1 MQFKKLTKAT
11 LYEKSSTTTELLT
24 TSTSTSTS
32 STSTTTTPKTTTST
46 SESKMPKIVKF
57 GAAEG
62 PRMNANKKDKEAT
75 EGTEPA
81 WGCAS

>member
-1 MQFKKLTKAT
+1 MPKAT
-11 LYEKSSTTTELLT
+11 LYEKSPTLTELLT
-24 TSTSTSTS
+24 TTTSTSTS
-32 STSTTTTPKTTTST
+32 STSTTTTLKPTTAT

-62 PRMNANKKDKEAT
+62 PRVKANKKEKEAT
-75 EGTEPA
+75 VGVEPA